1 MDLITKYFSRLSE
14 EQQWQIDALDKLY
27 RDWNAKINVISRK
40 DEVININE
48 KDNTFSTMKMS
59 EKRVVRSRLFTIQ
72 GKK

>member
-1 MDLITKYFSRLSE
+1 MYNLKAHKKMKVTKVFDSE
-14 EQQWQIDALDKLY
+14 VCVKNSFKFMYA
-27 RDWNAKINVISRK
+27 INVIARK

-59 EKRVVRSRLFTIQ
+59 ERRVVRSRLFAIQ